1 MTKLLL
7 KITFLSVHKSIN
19 FDLSSIFNHWF
30 TFSSDSDRYE
40 TSCSLKEFSQVN
52 IASTK
57 KYGGEALINSIISWN
72 NIQEYFF
79 I

>member
-7 KITFLSVHKSIN
+7 KITFLSVYKSIN
-19 FDLSSIFNHWF
+19 FDLSSIFNPWF